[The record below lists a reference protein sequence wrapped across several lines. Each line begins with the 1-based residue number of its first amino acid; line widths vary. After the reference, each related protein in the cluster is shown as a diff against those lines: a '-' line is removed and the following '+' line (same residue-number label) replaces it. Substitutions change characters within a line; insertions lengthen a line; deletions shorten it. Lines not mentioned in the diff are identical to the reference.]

1 VGGSSEPPETGLHSS
16 VSTHRT
22 VPGCC
27 DPRQHPLFVFS
38 CVSSSP
44 HQEWRL
50 QNWRLARHR
59 NCAPCATGLG
69 GVAYHLAQFNTAS
82 LFPRHRGLISGAFV
96 AGFVGSGLS
105 FFVLRAIINALG
117 GSYAAYR
124 CGGNNTSGVLRFLRP
139 LRSLRPCC
147 RLGEARGLYTEL
159 EL

>member
-1 VGGSSEPPETGLHSS
+1 MPCSS
-16 VSTHRT
+16 
-22 VPGCC
+22 
-27 DPRQHPLFVFS
+27 
-38 CVSSSP
+38 
-44 HQEWRL
+44 
-50 QNWRLARHR
+50 R

-124 CGGNNTSGVLRFLRP
+124 CGGYNSSCAPRF
-139 LRSLRPCC
+139 LRPCC
-147 RLGEARGLYTEL
+147 RLGAACQLHM
-159 EL
+159 